1 MVGDDLLTKRWAL
14 LVRVSIRNSTFSPPQ
29 IPHVL
34 RADVG
39 ARRQRIG
46 GSRYAFRSS
55 Y

>member
-14 LVRVSIRNSTFSPPQ
+14 LVRVSIRNGTFSPPQ

-39 ARRQRIG
+39 ARR
-46 GSRYAFRSS
+46 
-55 Y
+55 